1 VTNETKI
8 AAEPVSTSKQVK
20 EETNLMQE
28 NLSSVMT
35 EEPLKIANKQE
46 KKLIETIE
54 MKPEGEMD
62 DQVDMS
68 GTNRNYRAHA

>member
-1 VTNETKI
+1 
-8 AAEPVSTSKQVK
+8 
-20 EETNLMQE
+20 MQE